1 MISDWWEDN
10 RNRLQI
16 EYSIYDIH
24 IRRINI
30 KEVIYADMG
39 GQIHAFSAFTYTIY
53 KKTYA
58 HDSIFQKQPRSFEG
72 WVAAI
77 SANIAVKSRSYIQTN
92 KTSPKMAILASK
104 LEIHMSMTLPLVV
117 SGACAHQSARPSSL
131 AATRF
136 FGRMCM
142 WCMYLVNLLG
152 FILIAE

>member
-53 KKTYA
+53 KK
-58 HDSIFQKQPRSFEG
+58 HMRM
-72 WVAAI
+72 
-77 SANIAVKSRSYIQTN
+77 IQFFKN
-92 KTSPKMAILASK
+92 NLEVSK
-104 LEIHMSMTLPLVV
+104 VELLPFRPTLL
-117 SGACAHQSARPSSL
+117 
-131 AATRF
+131 
-136 FGRMCM
+136 
-142 WCMYLVNLLG
+142 
-152 FILIAE
+152 